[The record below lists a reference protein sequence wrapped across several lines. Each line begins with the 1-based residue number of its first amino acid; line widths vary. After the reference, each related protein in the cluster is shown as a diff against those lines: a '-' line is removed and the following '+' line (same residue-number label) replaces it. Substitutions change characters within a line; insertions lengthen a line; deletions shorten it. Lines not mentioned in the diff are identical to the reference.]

1 VHFLAQVAHWFTTSA
16 HWHGVDGIPHRVWE
30 HLQMSGAATFAA
42 AAIALPI
49 GIGLGHRGK
58 GGNVAVNVSNIGRAV
73 PSFALLFLAAQAF
86 HRIGAIPSFVTL
98 VALAVP
104 PMMTNSYAGIRGVD
118 PELREASIG
127 MGMTGIQ
134 TLFRVEL
141 PVALP
146 LVMAGIRTSAV
157 QVVATATLAA
167 LIAWG
172 GLGRFITEGIAN
184 QDNVEIFSGALLVA
198 LLSLGTEVGLAALQR
213 WGTPNGLKLPDSV
226 KNEPFA
232 GAADA
237 LRPVPH
243 PT

>member
-1 VHFLAQVAHWFTTSA
+1 MHFLVEVAHWFTASA

-30 HLQMSGAATFAA
+30 HLQMSGLATLAA

-49 GIGLGHRGK
+49 GIGLGHRGR

-73 PSFALLFLAAQAF
+73 PSFALLFLAAQAL
-86 HRIGAIPSFVTL
+86 HRIGAVPAFLTL
-98 VALAVP
+98 VALAIP
-104 PMMTNSYAGIRGVD
+104 PMITNSYAGMRGVD
-118 PELREASIG
+118 PELREASVG
-127 MGMTGIQ
+127 MGMTGRQ

-172 GLGRFITEGIAN
+172 GLGRFILEGIAS
-184 QDNVEIFSGALLVA
+184 QDNVEIFSGACWWRRSRWPPSSGWQPCSAGPPRMDSSA
-198 LLSLGTEVGLAALQR
+198 L
-213 WGTPNGLKLPDSV
+213 DSV
-226 KNEPFA
+226 KNEPFV
-232 GAADA
+232 GAADTLTPA
-237 LRPVPH
+237 
-243 PT
+243 